1 MRKLRKIDFVS
12 LLDKVGGKLPGW
24 KGKLMTKAA
33 RAQLVNSVLTVVVTY
48 HATVLPLPKW
58 LIRKIDK
65 LRQNFFWKGED
76 GPGNKRGNLP
86 YKVELSMQ
94 AKRAGGV
101 WVFTT
106 STVLVE
112 RFTSSGSGIA
122 GPMIQNHGRGLTLP
136 CNEHDRALFQA
147 STKIKLGNRKKAAF

>member
-94 AKRAGGV
+94 AKRAGGGYGY
-101 WVFTT
+101 
-106 STVLVE
+106 S
-112 RFTSSGSGIA
+112 R
-122 GPMIQNHGRGLTLP
+122 PQ
-136 CNEHDRALFQA
+136 LFW
-147 STKIKLGNRKKAAF
+147 